1 MGLSSVFSLL
11 GFDHNA
17 CLLHVHHEQTVIT
30 VLTSCGA
37 QGSTYNE
44 RGIDGLV
51 RVGRKKERMVDELG
65 HPITR

>member
-1 MGLSSVFSLL
+1 M
-11 GFDHNA
+11 
-17 CLLHVHHEQTVIT
+17 
-30 VLTSCGA
+30 LTSCGA